1 MTLQKHRLLAVFA
14 LCAVACQKG
23 GDAKPDAKVDAK
35 AGVAVPATPSSAAGG
50 AVQAGAIVTECPK
63 SLGGSDKLNRVISK
77 DCGVVPVTEDYYVD
91 GGSLTLEAGASLSFK
106 DGVGLF
112 IGYYEPARLIVTGS
126 AESPVVLT
134 AAGDK
139 AAGAWRGV
147 SLNAHADRS
156 SIEGLVIEYAGND
169 ESALFVDAEEVTLKG
184 VKIRDAKG
192 TGLLV
197 GDTASFA
204 AFGDNE
210 FKKLGRLA
218 AIDVPARA
226 VAALGGGNRF
236 DPNGHVLVRGGRVQ
250 QTAKWQHPGA
260 PLVLAGEVNVDGE
273 NGQRA
278 TLELV
283 PGLELR
289 FSEGGALLIGYQS
302 LGGLNA
308 RGTAEAAITFTAHER
323 REPGSWRGVGVFLQ
337 GEANIERAL
346 FEFAGKGEG
355 DGAVFVQGGALALKH
370 TTFRSDMIGVS
381 LDESAKLTAFADNT
395 FVATPLAVTLTP
407 AQIAGLGEGN
417 AYDRDSKIRSA
428 GGSMKGKLTWAAQG
442 ATIELT
448 GEVSLDEGELEIESG
463 VALLAGPEA
472 QLNVGTAGPATLRI
486 LGTVASPVTI
496 GPVDAERGTW
506 RGIALTANARANMLE
521 NLVITSAGNAAAI
534 QVEGGADA
542 KLSGVTCS
550 KCSGAVI
557 GWGCGAKVTSSQ
569 VLATDGTPKLEIR
582 PEGC

>member
-1 MTLQKHRLLAVFA
+1 MILQKRRLLAVFA

-23 GDAKPDAKVDAK
+23 DAKDAKVDAK
-35 AGVAVPATPSSAAGG
+35 AGAAVPATPSTAGAA
-50 AVQAGAIVTECPK
+50 QAGAVTIIKECPK
-63 SLGGSDKLNRVISK
+63 SLGGTDKVNRVISK

-112 IGYYEPARLIVTGS
+112 IGYYEPARLIVQGS
-126 AESPVVLT
+126 AEGPVVLT

-204 AFGDNE
+204 AFANNE
-210 FKKLGRLA
+210 FKKLGRPA

-250 QTAKWQHPGA
+250 QSAKWQHPGA

-273 NGQRA
+273 DGQRA

-323 REPGSWRGVGVFLQ
+323 REPGGWRGVGVFLH

-370 TTFRSDMIGVS
+370 TTFRSDVIGVS

-428 GGSMKGKLTWAAQG
+428 GGSVKGKLTWAAQG
-442 ATIELT
+442 AAIELT
-448 GEVSLDEGELEIESG
+448 GEVSLDEGELEIDSG

-472 QLNVGTAGPATLRI
+472 QLNVGTHGPATLRI

-496 GPVDAERGTW
+496 GPVNGERGTW
-506 RGIALTANARANMLE
+506 RGIALTANTRANVLE
-521 NLVITSAGNAAAI
+521 NLMLTGAGNDAAI

-550 KCSGAVI
+550 RCRGAVV
-557 GWGCGAKVTSSQ
+557 GWGCGAKVSSSQ
-569 VLATDGTPKLEIR
+569 VLATDGTPKLEVR